1 MYLSPSGQL
10 GGAETSLLEIL
21 ASLREAQPAWPL
33 HLLVAGEG
41 PLAARAAAL
50 GVSTA
55 VLPFAP
61 SIARLGESGAVSG
74 GRRWGFAVQVAFAAV
89 PIAAYLGRMR
99 AAIREFAPDVLHTN
113 GLKMHLLGSR
123 VRRRPKLVWHLHD
136 YLGPRPMSASLLR
149 WNRSRCSAIVAN
161 SASVADDVR
170 RVMLD
175 EVKVFCVHN
184 AVDLAR
190 FSPSGDRLDLD
201 QLAGLPRAAPETV
214 RIGLLGTFARWKGHG
229 TFLNAVRRIPRQV
242 PIRAYVIGDAVYDTD
257 GSQYSRGELMQVVDR
272 LGIGDRVGF
281 TGFVADPASALRA
294 LDIVVH
300 ASTSP
305 EPFGL
310 VIAEAMACERPVVVS
325 LAGGAAEIV
334 RPGVDAL
341 GHAPGDVEGLA
352 SQLTE
357 LALDPALRTRIARA
371 GRATAERCFDRARL
385 ARQLV
390 PIYES
395 VVGEPLALSP
405 QPSALSP

>member
-1 MYLSPSGQL
+1 
-10 GGAETSLLEIL
+10 
-21 ASLREAQPAWPL
+21 
-33 HLLVAGEG
+33 
-41 PLAARAAAL
+41 
-50 GVSTA
+50 
-55 VLPFAP
+55 
-61 SIARLGESGAVSG
+61 
-74 GRRWGFAVQVAFAAV
+74 V

-113 GLKMHLLGSR
+113 GLKMHLLGAQ
-123 VRRRPKLVWHLHD
+123 VRLRSELVWHLHD

-149 WNRSRCSAIVAN
+149 WRRSRCAAIVAN

-170 RVMLD
+170 RAMMD
-175 EVKVFCVHN
+175 GVKVFAVHN
-184 AVDLAR
+184 AVDLTR
-190 FSPSGDRLDLD
+190 FSPSGDRLNLD
-201 QLAGLPRAAPETV
+201 DLAGLPPASPDTV
-214 RIGLLGTFARWKGHG
+214 RIGLLGTFARWKGHV
-229 TFLNAVRRIPRQV
+229 TFLNAVHRMSRHV
-242 PIRAYVIGDAVYDTD
+242 PIRAYIIGDAVYDTE

-281 TGFVADPASALRA
+281 TGFVAEPESALRA

-310 VIAEAMACERPVVVS
+310 VIVEAMACERPVVVS

-334 RPGVDAL
+334 TPGVDAL
-341 GHAPGDVEGLA
+341 GHAPGDVQGLA
-352 SQLTE
+352 ARLTE

-385 ARQLV
+385 ARQLI

-395 VVGEPLALSP
+395 VVRPGTSP
-405 QPSALSP
+405 PASSL